1 MTGGVFYAGDAYP
14 EEYRRRYFFADWV
27 QGWIRHV
34 AIDAVSGESDGQAED
49 FAENA
54 GGPVAFR
61 VGPDGRLYFL
71 ALNFGA
77 VFRIDYRS

>member
-1 MTGGVFYAGDAYP
+1 MTGGVFYAGDAY
-14 EEYRRRYFFADWV
+14 RRSTGRYFFADWV

-34 AIDAVSGESDGQAED
+34 AIDAVSGEADGEAED

-61 VGPDGRLYFL
+61 VGPDGRLYS
-71 ALNFGA
+71 
-77 VFRIDYRS
+77 R